1 MLDGDL
7 AFGTIARFRGL
18 GVNQK
23 LGKKRIKEL
32 RKHTTLDD
40 NLERQIRY
48 LKRSCA
54 LFDQGHEDE
63 AQRIAV
69 TLRVLLHDTSQSK
82 SLLGQVGI
90 KATLQFADTA
100 LYRVEL
106 DKAYD
111 EWAKKNAPGQII
123 AAITPGEAG
132 LVVEGLDNEGLPAW
146 VPPLQTERLPQLH
159 PAAPSTTGVF
169 KPFDAWWT
177 TPVVETSELKY
188 FSRYDLVTI
197 MANQDGGA
205 HVDPEIDAEYEDLT
219 VDYLGVQR
227 EIGDDLVDNTMGGD
241 IPPMRGNVAAASIRQ
256 IAYEVLRT
264 LRPLEDHSGPV
275 RRIQRISP
283 IILGTPVE
291 KA

>member
-1 MLDGDL
+1 
-7 AFGTIARFRGL
+7 
-18 GVNQK
+18 VNQK
-23 LGKKRIKEL
+23 LGKKRTKAL

-40 NLERQIRY
+40 NLERQVRY
-48 LKRSCA
+48 LKRSCVV
-54 LFDQGHEDE
+54 FDQGHEDE

-69 TLRVLLHDTSQSK
+69 TLRVLLHDTNQSK
-82 SLLGQVGI
+82 SLLGQLGI

-106 DKAYD
+106 DKGYD

-123 AAITPGEAG
+123 AGITPGEAG
-132 LVVEGLDNEGLPAW
+132 LVVEGLDSEGLPAW
-146 VPPLQTERLPQLH
+146 VPPLQTERLPPLH
-159 PAAPSTTGVF
+159 PAAPSTIGVF
-169 KPFDAWWT
+169 KPFDTWWT
-177 TPVVETSELKY
+177 TPVVETSELRY
-188 FSRYDLVTI
+188 FSRQDLVTI

-219 VDYLGVQR
+219 VDYLGVQL
-227 EIGDDLVDNTMGGD
+227 EIGDNLVDKTMGGD

-256 IAYEVLRT
+256 IAYEVLKA

-283 IILGTPVE
+283 IVLGTP
-291 KA
+291 A